1 MTITYR
7 MAKDAQIFD
16 IDGNI
21 TFEDT
26 AELESY
32 LLIHIAQGCTRVI
45 VNLEKTS
52 YLTSSALGSFVR
64 VHQTI
69 KEKGIT
75 LEMMNVSKEVE
86 NLFSITGVNRYFG
99 VISSEDEIQ

>member
-1 MTITYR
+1 MTISYR
-7 MAKDAQIFD
+7 MVNSSQVFD

-26 AELESY
+26 AELESFI
-32 LLIHIAQGCTRVI
+32 LINIAQGCTNVVI
-45 VNLEKTS
+45 NLEKTS

-64 VHQTI
+64 IHQTI

-75 LEMMNVSKEVE
+75 LSMMNISKEVD
-86 NLFSITGVNRYFG
+86 NLFSITGVNRYFSF
-99 VISSEDEIQ
+99 IQSENQLR

>member
-1 MTITYR
+1 MTISHR
-7 MAKDAQIFD
+7 MVNSTQVFD
-16 IDGNI
+16 INGNI

-32 LLIHIAQGCTRVI
+32 ILINIAQDCTNVVI
-45 VNLEKTS
+45 NLEKTS

-64 VHQTI
+64 IHQTI

-75 LEMMNVSKEVE
+75 LSMMNISKEID
-86 NLFSITGVNRYFG
+86 NLFSITGVNRYFSF
-99 VISSEDEIQ
+99 IQSENQLR